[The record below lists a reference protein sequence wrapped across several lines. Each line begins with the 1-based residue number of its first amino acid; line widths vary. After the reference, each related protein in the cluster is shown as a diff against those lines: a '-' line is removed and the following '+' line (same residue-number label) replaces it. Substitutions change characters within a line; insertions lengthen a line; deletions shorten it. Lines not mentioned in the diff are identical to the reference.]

1 MIIRTLVLSK
11 SPPIR
16 RSSSEPQSFISTF
29 KSEIFPVSTT
39 RKRVYGYLAEFK
51 SASALYKAAEKIR
64 DAGFK
69 KWDCYSPY
77 PIHGL
82 DGAMG
87 LKRSILPWFVFFGG
101 MTGTATAFALQYG
114 TQVVLY
120 PTVVQGKPANIFTIP
135 AFFPVMF
142 ELTILFSGIT
152 TLFGL
157 LALMQLPRLNHPL
170 FASRQFHRATDD
182 GFFIA
187 IEARDPKFSPNGTLE
202 LLAGIGGSNIELVEE
217 ED

>member
-1 MIIRTLVLSK
+1 MA
-11 SPPIR
+11 
-16 RSSSEPQSFISTF
+16 
-29 KSEIFPVSTT
+29 

-51 SASALYKAAEKIR
+51 SASALYHAAEKVR
-64 DAGFK
+64 DAGFS

-87 LKRSILPWFVFFGG
+87 MKRSILPWLVFFGG
-101 MTGTATAFALQYG
+101 ITGTTTGFVLATL
-114 TQVVLY
+114 TQTHVWDFLPWLAKLAESY
-120 PTVVQGKPANIFTIP
+120 PTVVQGKPTNIFTVP
-135 AFFPVMF
+135 AYFPVMF
-142 ELTILFSGIT
+142 ELTILFSGFT
-152 TLFGL
+152 VLFGV

-170 FASRQFHRATDD
+170 FASKQFARSTDD

-187 IEARDPKFSPNGTLE
+187 LEARDGNFSMNGSRAFLE
-202 LLAGIGGSNIELVEE
+202 QIGAQSIELVEE

>member
-1 MIIRTLVLSK
+1 M
-11 SPPIR
+11 
-16 RSSSEPQSFISTF
+16 
-29 KSEIFPVSTT
+29 STT

-51 SASALYKAAEKIR
+51 SASALYKAAEKVR
-64 DAGFK
+64 DAGFR

-87 LKRSILPWFVFFGG
+87 MKRSILPWFVFFGG
-101 MTGTATAFALQYG
+101 MTGTATAFALAYS
-114 TQVVLY
+114 TQVMIY
-120 PTVVQGKPANIFTIP
+120 PTVVQSKPANIFTIP

-142 ELTILFSGIT
+142 ELTILFSGFT
-152 TLFGL
+152 VLFGL
-157 LALMQLPRLNHPL
+157 LALIQLPRLNHPL

-182 GFFIA
+182 AFFIA
-187 IEARDPKFSPNGTLE
+187 IEARDPKFSAEGTRRLLE
-202 LLAGIGGSNIELVEE
+202 DIGGKSIELVEE

>member
-1 MIIRTLVLSK
+1 M
-11 SPPIR
+11 
-16 RSSSEPQSFISTF
+16 
-29 KSEIFPVSTT
+29 STT
-39 RKRVYGYLAEFK
+39 RKRVYGYLAQFK
-51 SASALYKAAEKIR
+51 NASALYKAAEKVR

-101 MTGTATAFALQYG
+101 MTGTATAFTLAYS
-114 TQVVLY
+114 TQVVIY

-135 AFFPVMF
+135 AYFPIMF
-142 ELTILFSGIT
+142 ELTVLFSGFT
-152 TLFGL
+152 VLFGL
-157 LALMQLPRLNHPL
+157 LALMKLPRLNHPL
-170 FASRQFHRATDD
+170 FASHQFHRATDD

-187 IEARDPKFSPNGTLE
+187 IEARDPNFSTTATRE
-202 LLAGIGGSNIELVEE
+202 LLETAGGANIELVEE

>member
-1 MIIRTLVLSK
+1 M
-11 SPPIR
+11 
-16 RSSSEPQSFISTF
+16 
-29 KSEIFPVSTT
+29 STT

-51 SASALYKAAEKIR
+51 NPSQLYKAAEKVR

-101 MTGTATAFALQYG
+101 ITGTATAFTLAYT

-120 PTVVQGKPANIFTIP
+120 PTVVQGKPANIFTVP
-135 AFFPVMF
+135 AFFPIMF
-142 ELTILFSGIT
+142 ELTILFSGFT
-152 TLFGL
+152 VLFGL
-157 LALMQLPRLNHPL
+157 LALIQLPRLNHPL

-187 IEARDPKFSPNGTLE
+187 IEARDHQFSPEKTRE
-202 LLAGIGGSNIELVEE
+202 MLAEFGGSNIELVEE
-217 ED
+217 EE

>member
-1 MIIRTLVLSK
+1 M
-11 SPPIR
+11 
-16 RSSSEPQSFISTF
+16 
-29 KSEIFPVSTT
+29 STT
-39 RKRVYGYLAEFK
+39 RKRVYGYLAQFK
-51 SASALYKAAEKIR
+51 NASALYKAAEQVR

-87 LKRSILPWFVFFGG
+87 LKRSILPWFVFCGG
-101 MTGTATAFALQYG
+101 MTGTATAFTLAYS
-114 TQVVLY
+114 TQVVIF

-135 AFFPVMF
+135 AYFPIMF
-142 ELTILFSGIT
+142 ELTVLFSGFT
-152 TLFGL
+152 VLFGL
-157 LALMQLPRLNHPL
+157 LALMKLPRLNHPL
-170 FASRQFHRATDD
+170 FASKQFHRSTDD

-187 IEARDPKFSPNGTLE
+187 IEARDPNFSPTATRE
-202 LLAGIGGSNIELVEE
+202 LLEQAGGANIELVEE

>member
-1 MIIRTLVLSK
+1 M
-11 SPPIR
+11 
-16 RSSSEPQSFISTF
+16 
-29 KSEIFPVSTT
+29 STT
-39 RKRVYGYLAEFK
+39 RKRVYGYLAQFK
-51 SASALYKAAEKIR
+51 NASALYKAAEKVR

-101 MTGTATAFALQYG
+101 MTGTATAFTLAYS
-114 TQVVLY
+114 TQVVIY

-135 AFFPVMF
+135 AYFPIMF
-142 ELTILFSGIT
+142 ELTVLFSGFT
-152 TLFGL
+152 VLFGL
-157 LALMQLPRLNHPL
+157 LALMKLPRLNHPL
-170 FASRQFHRATDD
+170 FASQQFHRATDD

-187 IEARDPKFSPNGTLE
+187 IEARDPNFSTTATRE
-202 LLAGIGGSNIELVEE
+202 LLETAGGADIELVEE

>member
-1 MIIRTLVLSK
+1 M
-11 SPPIR
+11 
-16 RSSSEPQSFISTF
+16 
-29 KSEIFPVSTT
+29 STT

-51 SASALYKAAEKIR
+51 SASALYKAAEKVR

-87 LKRSILPWFVFFGG
+87 LKRSILPWFVFCGG
-101 MTGTATAFALQYG
+101 MTGTATAFTLAYA
-114 TQVVLY
+114 TQVVIF

-135 AFFPVMF
+135 AYFPIMF
-142 ELTILFSGIT
+142 ELTVLFSGFT
-152 TLFGL
+152 VLFGL
-157 LALMQLPRLNHPL
+157 LALMKLPRLNHPL
-170 FASRQFHRATDD
+170 FASKQFHRATDD

-187 IEARDPKFSPNGTLE
+187 IEARDPSFSTTGTHE
-202 LLAGIGGSNIELVEE
+202 LLAMLGGSNIELVEE
-217 ED
+217 EDQ